1 MDEVLAIIAILG
13 VLLLGAIIGATLEER
28 ATTIDIKQIEQAAEI
43 CVNANSKISKMSS
56 LIVTCENGGEFKY
69 VDTKKD

>member
-1 MDEVLAIIAILG
+1 MDTLFFFSFI
-13 VLLLGAIIGATLEER
+13 GAIFYLGYIWGGIHPDLLTVDATEIAR
-28 ATTIDIKQIEQAAEI
+28 AQEI

-56 LIVTCENGGEFKY
+56 LTVTCENGGEFKY